1 MGKFNLFLAVVG
13 VVAIRNANVLAIGD
27 VVVLV
32 SVIGDVVI
40 VLVYVVIEVGVV
52 SVVIGVGVDITVM
65 LWCYEF

>member
-13 VVAIRNANVLAIGD
+13 VVAVGNANVLAIGD

-52 SVVIGVGVDITVM
+52 SVVIGVGVDVTVR

>member
-1 MGKFNLFLAVVG
+1 LGKFNLFLAVVG
-13 VVAIRNANVLAIGD
+13 VVAVGNANVLAIGD

-52 SVVIGVGVDITVM
+52 SVVIGVGVDVTVR